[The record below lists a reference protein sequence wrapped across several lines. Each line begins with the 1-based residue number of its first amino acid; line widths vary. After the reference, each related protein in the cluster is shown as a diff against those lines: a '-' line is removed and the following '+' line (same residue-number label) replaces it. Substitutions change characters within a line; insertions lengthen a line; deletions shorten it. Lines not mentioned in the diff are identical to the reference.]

1 MRAKDAFH
9 KVSTRIHRAVFRAS
23 KGRLLGTIVGLPVAE
38 LVTTGRRSG
47 QQRSTML
54 AVPIVD
60 GDRLALVASLGGDD
74 RHPAWY
80 RNLTANP
87 RVRVPFAG
95 STRTM
100 IARTATDQ
108 ARAQLRPQITT
119 RYRGYARYQQRTERS
134 IPVVILQPD
143 RLQRIPS
150 SRQGTTGKEQT
161 T

>member
-1 MRAKDAFH
+1 
-9 KVSTRIHRAVFRAS
+9 
-23 KGRLLGTIVGLPVAE
+23 
-38 LVTTGRRSG
+38 
-47 QQRSTML
+47 
-54 AVPIVD
+54 
-60 GDRLALVASLGGDD
+60 
-74 RHPAWY
+74 
-80 RNLTANP
+80 
-87 RVRVPFAG
+87 
-95 STRTM
+95 M

>member
-95 STRTM
+95 STG
-100 IARTATDQ
+100 
-108 ARAQLRPQITT
+108 P
-119 RYRGYARYQQRTERS
+119 
-134 IPVVILQPD
+134 
-143 RLQRIPS
+143 
-150 SRQGTTGKEQT
+150 
-161 T
+161 